1 MGLTYVFMGM
11 VVLYTALAAIIDFR
25 FRRIPNYLTVPA
37 AVLGLLFHALCELP
51 LGITI
56 VDSLAGFAI
65 GFCLLLLPW
74 LLGGGGMGDVKLLAA
89 LGAWLGPKMLLIAF
103 AVSIAMS
110 AIAAL
115 ITLTYAASTM
125 GISAAKGKYL
135 AKNQSE
141 RRRRK
146 GPVRVVPF
154 AVPVAM
160 STWLLLVWQ
169 FYSGNMVTGY

>member
-74 LLGGGGMGDVKLLAA
+74 LLGGGRHG
-89 LGAWLGPKMLLIAF
+89 
-103 AVSIAMS
+103 
-110 AIAAL
+110 
-115 ITLTYAASTM
+115 
-125 GISAAKGKYL
+125 
-135 AKNQSE
+135 
-141 RRRRK
+141 
-146 GPVRVVPF
+146 
-154 AVPVAM
+154 
-160 STWLLLVWQ
+160 
-169 FYSGNMVTGY
+169 